1 MTDPLLPWYEKELE
15 FFRQMGAEFARS
27 KPKIAARLSLDSV
40 GTKDPHVE
48 RMVQAF
54 AYLNARIRFKL
65 DDDYPELTDSIL
77 SILYPH
83 FLHPIPSVT
92 TLELALDPSQGDLTS
107 GYHLPKGTAIETE
120 QVGDN
125 PCRFQT
131 TSPTTLYP
139 LALSQVQLRSRP
151 FAVPRCPKSS
161 QAAGL
166 LKLQLKPFAKEAT
179 LKNFSFDK
187 LRFHIHLAQFQQ
199 AAALYELM
207 FDNVI
212 SVVLASS
219 EDEREPIILPPDCL
233 KPGGFGHDDALLP
246 LSGRT
251 FPGYRLMTEF
261 FAFPRKFLYF
271 DVEIGKEN
279 LAKLGDKL
287 EIYVLLANSD
297 PDLEPLIKNDTV
309 RLGCVPVVNLFEITA
324 DAITLNERETE
335 YRIIAD
341 ARREESCEIYS
352 VDEISVGDESG
363 NVRPFQ
369 PFYSIQHSGQRDGQA
384 FWHASRKPGPTAG
397 DFAAPPHGGTETYVS
412 LVDTALSPLRLA
424 QGTLYSKVT
433 CFNRD
438 LPVRLP
444 FGGGRPAFDFPDGR
458 GPISTIRCLTA
469 PTQTRRPPLG
479 RRNLWRVVSQLS
491 LNHLSISG
499 PDALPALK
507 EMLQLYD
514 VRDSADSRDMIEG
527 IVRVSSRRAVQRVGG
542 AFARGTEITIVM
554 DDEKYTGSSAYLLA
568 SLLNQFLGMY
578 SSINSFTR
586 LVATTL
592 KKQSREEFWEWA
604 PRASDK
610 TLV

>member
-1 MTDPLLPWYEKELE
+1 MTDPLLPWYERELE
-15 FFRQMGAEFARS
+15 FFRQMGAEFARN
-27 KPKIAARLSLDSV
+27 KPKIAARLSLDSI

-48 RMVQAF
+48 RMIQAF

-65 DDDYPELTDSIL
+65 DDDYPELTDAIL
-77 SILYPH
+77 GILYPH
-83 FLHPIPSVT
+83 FLHPIPSLT
-92 TLELALDPSQGDLTS
+92 TLELSLDPSQGDLTA
-107 GYHLPKGTAIETE
+107 GHHLPGGTAVETE
-120 QVGDN
+120 QVGDE

-131 TSPTTLYP
+131 TSPLTLYP
-139 LALSQVQLRSRP
+139 LSLSDVQLRSRP
-151 FAVPRCPKSS
+151 FSVPRCSKSS

-166 LKLQLKPFAKEAT
+166 LKLQLKPFGKGKSLKEYA
-179 LKNFSFDK
+179 FDK

-207 FDNVI
+207 FDSVI
-212 SVVLASS
+212 SVVVAST
-219 EDEREPIILPPDCL
+219 EDERDPVVLPAESL
-233 KPGGFGHDDALLP
+233 KPGGFEQEDALLP
-246 LSGRT
+246 SSGRT
-251 FPGYRLMTEF
+251 FPGYRLLSEF

-279 LAKLGDKL
+279 LQRLDDKL
-287 EIYVLLANSD
+287 EIYILLGTSE
-297 PDLEPLIKNDTV
+297 PDLEPLVKNDTI
-309 RLGCVPVVNLFEITA
+309 RLGCVPVVNLFEMTA
-324 DAITLNERETE
+324 DAITLNEHETS

-352 VDEISVGDESG
+352 IDEISVGDESG
-363 NVRPFQ
+363 AVRDFH
-369 PFYSIQHSGQRDGQA
+369 PFYSVQHSLDVDGHA
-384 FWHASRKPGPTAG
+384 FWHAVRKPGPTAG
-397 DFAAPPHGGTETYVS
+397 DFASPPHGGTETYVS
-412 LVDTALSPLRLA
+412 LVDTAQSPLRLA

-479 RRNLWRVVSQLS
+479 KRNLWRVVSQLS
-491 LNHLSISG
+491 LNHLSICG
-499 PDALPALK
+499 PEGLPALK

-514 VRDSADSRDMIEG
+514 CRNSADSRDMIEG
-527 IVRVSSRRAVQRVGG
+527 LVSVSSRRAVQRVDG
-542 AFARGTEITIVM
+542 AFVRGTEITIVL

-568 SLLNQFLGMY
+568 SLLNQFFGMY

-586 LVATTL
+586 LIATTL
-592 KKQSREEFWEWA
+592 RKQSREEFWQWT

-610 TLV
+610 ALV